1 MKRKLAYF
9 ASSFALAGAIV
20 FGGSYQSEASSAQS
34 CSGQCKRNQTACEQT
49 AKTQSQLSQCK
60 KAFQGC
66 ISSCK

>member
-20 FGGSYQSEASSAQS
+20 FGASYQSEASSAQS
-34 CSGQCKRNQTACEQT
+34 CRGQCKRNQTACENT
-49 AKTQSQLSQCK
+49 ATTQAQKSQCK
-60 KAFQGC
+60 KSYQGC

>member
-34 CSGQCKRNQTACEQT
+34 CQGQCKRNQTACEQT
-49 AKTQSQLSQCK
+49 ATTQGQKSQCK
-60 KAFQGC
+60 KSYQGC

>member
-1 MKRKLAYF
+1 MKKRLVYF

-20 FGGSYQSEASSAQS
+20 FGASYQSEASSAQS
-34 CSGQCKRNQTACEQT
+34 CTGQCKRSRTACENA

-60 KAFQGC
+60 KSYQGC